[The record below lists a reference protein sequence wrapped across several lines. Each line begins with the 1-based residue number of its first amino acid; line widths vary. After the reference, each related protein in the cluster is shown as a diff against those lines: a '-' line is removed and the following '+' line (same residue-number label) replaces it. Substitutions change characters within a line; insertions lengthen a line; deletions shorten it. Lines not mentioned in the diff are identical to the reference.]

1 MRMLSGKHFFYISY
15 QWTILTRRSALAALE
30 DAGDV
35 SSPPPVA
42 DDSAANTEA
51 KASE

>member
-1 MRMLSGKHFFYISY
+1 VSNKHSKFGDLV
-15 QWTILTRRSALAALE
+15 WLTDISALAALE

-35 SSPPPVA
+35 SSPPPAA
-42 DDSAANTEA
+42 DDNAANAEA